1 MPHIHTSQ
9 GPVPPLP
16 KKGGAP
22 GHHKDGCVSSDL
34 TAQSHDPHTLML
46 LHAAQPPQIHIR
58 LPLTTQGNHNPE
70 PQCPEPLGAGHTGGT
85 PSMPRKGRLLPE
97 SALGGW
103 STQKKCSEKDIS
115 KKKKILHFS
124 RVSMY
129 LFGFFSSLCTTYN
142 LSVSTSPQMHKNPLG
157 VRKNTETVATL
168 HPPQPSGCP
177 FPGDSAALCGRVLPS
192 SIRGVPLADLKQILF
207 YLLCLMALSCV
218 QFPSNF

>member
-115 KKKKILHFS
+115 KKKKSFISLES
-124 RVSMY
+124 ACIY
-129 LFGFFSSLCTTYN
+129 LASSHHCVLLTTCQFQPLPRCT
-142 LSVSTSPQMHKNPLG
+142 K
-157 VRKNTETVATL
+157 TL
-168 HPPQPSGCP
+168 WE
-177 FPGDSAALCGRVLPS
+177 
-192 SIRGVPLADLKQILF
+192 
-207 YLLCLMALSCV
+207 
-218 QFPSNF
+218 